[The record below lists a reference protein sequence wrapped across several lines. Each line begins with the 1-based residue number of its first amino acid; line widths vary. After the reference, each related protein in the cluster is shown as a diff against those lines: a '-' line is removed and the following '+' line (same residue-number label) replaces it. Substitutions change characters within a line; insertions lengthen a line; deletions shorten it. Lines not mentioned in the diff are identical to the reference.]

1 VAEQWERRERHLV
14 TVTGPAVAD
23 ADDVIRE
30 LHAAMSDWRQIAAE
44 PPNVGV
50 PPGAVT
56 LSAVGGVI
64 TVRVDHVES
73 ADVPDVEEPPEAGE
87 GDQRG

>member
-1 VAEQWERRERHLV
+1 MAEWERRERHLV

-30 LHAAMSDWRQIAAE
+30 LHAAMSDWRQIAVK

-56 LSAVGGVI
+56 LSAAGGVI
-64 TVRVDHVES
+64 TVQIEHVERT
-73 ADVPDVEEPPEAGE
+73 EPESDTG
-87 GDQRG
+87 RGGR

>member
-1 VAEQWERRERHLV
+1 MAEWERREQHLV

-44 PPNVGV
+44 PPTAQV

-56 LSAVGGVI
+56 LSAAGGVI

-73 ADVPDVEEPPEAGE
+73 ADVPDVEEPPELRPGVP
-87 GDQRG
+87 GG